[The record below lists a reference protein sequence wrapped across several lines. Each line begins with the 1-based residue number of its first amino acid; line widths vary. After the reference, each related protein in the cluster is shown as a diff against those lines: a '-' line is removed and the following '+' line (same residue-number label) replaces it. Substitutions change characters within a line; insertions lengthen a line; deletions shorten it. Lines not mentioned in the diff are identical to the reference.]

1 MRTPDSAGDRPLP
14 VTTTPNGFRATVT
27 HESIAT
33 CTMVNR
39 VPPAPAIQIEKAT
52 NGSDADVPPG
62 PSIPIGD
69 PIAWTYRVTNTG
81 NVTLSSLVVTDDRG
95 VAVICPQASLGP
107 GAEMVCTAS
116 GVAVAGAYVNIGSVA
131 GVDPFGTPVSDTDP
145 SHYTG
150 AVPGIDIEKAT
161 NGSDADHPPG
171 PVPAGRRRGHVDL
184 RRAQR
189 GLRPTRPA
197 SP

>member
-1 MRTPDSAGDRPLP
+1 MLVTEENPALVPPGFVNDASATACVARTPDTAGDRPLP

-27 HESIAT
+27 YESIAT

-52 NGSDADVPPG
+52 NGSDADAPPG

-95 VAVICPQASLGP
+95 VAV
-107 GAEMVCTAS
+107 TARRRRS
-116 GVAVAGAYVNIGSVA
+116 
-131 GVDPFGTPVSDTDP
+131 
-145 SHYTG
+145 
-150 AVPGIDIEKAT
+150 
-161 NGSDADHPPG
+161 PPG
-171 PVPAGRRRGHVDL
+171 PRWSARRVAWRPRGRTRTSARWPVSTRSGRR
-184 RRAQR
+184 
-189 GLRPTRPA
+189 
-197 SP
+197 